1 MGCLNS
7 VPEEP
12 RESAIGQTIK
22 SCRIVRGHEEK
33 GSDGTWQSYGHF
45 AGFELELGNG
55 TFFLYKAAGPDPSFT
70 SFNIRGYEMAVGGNV
85 KKEDFESFMQVASL
99 CPLALSPFLSLD
111 SLPLPPSLARLWGT
125 GPGVPD
131 HPDHF
136 CAIEQYM
143 RNRYLLIRACAMPG
157 ADDGRVWCYK
167 GDIDDRF
174 QHSAIFSFPRQSE
187 DDVCWHGLRCCG
199 MLCNAWYRYHMLLLG
214 TMSVSSMV
222 TPTEGPQYARSPLR
236 PDIHQ
241 CIIER
246 RFLSILLEY
255 PLFFFVTTLRTPKP
269 EQAEKR
275 RHTRRAREEARRG
288 RGESGGGRDEDGR
301 GLGTC
306 REERRKVGAWQQGG
320 ISHRQ
325 GGGRPSGRDERKGRQ
340 RAALERSEVKGIV
353 SRGEEKR
360 KGGG

>member
-85 KKEDFESFMQVASL
+85 KKEDFESFMQ
-99 CPLALSPFLSLD
+99 
-111 SLPLPPSLARLWGT
+111 

-143 RNRYLLIRACAMPG
+143 RNRVISTIDFNTVQYSPSQGNLRMTFDGYHERELDGHPYGG
-157 ADDGRVWCYK
+157 A
-167 GDIDDRF
+167 
-174 QHSAIFSFPRQSE
+174 AICKVTAQ
-187 DDVCWHGLRCCG
+187 
-199 MLCNAWYRYHMLLLG
+199 ARYPPVH
-214 TMSVSSMV
+214 
-222 TPTEGPQYARSPLR
+222 Y
-236 PDIHQ
+236 
-241 CIIER
+241 
-246 RFLSILLEY
+246 
-255 PLFFFVTTLRTPKP
+255 
-269 EQAEKR
+269 
-275 RHTRRAREEARRG
+275 
-288 RGESGGGRDEDGR
+288 
-301 GLGTC
+301 
-306 REERRKVGAWQQGG
+306 
-320 ISHRQ
+320 
-325 GGGRPSGRDERKGRQ
+325 
-340 RAALERSEVKGIV
+340 
-353 SRGEEKR
+353 
-360 KGGG
+360 